1 MTPPLAQLRCYSE
14 IMFRRARWLLLL
26 AIVLLSVVVATIF
39 LLRREELTRRRPKP
53 STPLPANTSATAD
66 MWEWEIRKND
76 VVARIRARQ
85 VQQIHEPSSL
95 LLQGVQLEVR
105 NTAAGTYNLI
115 NSSEANFDT
124 ASGQLYADGAV
135 EIRMRLPIAGG
146 EPAKKMII
154 HSSGVHYDS
163 KSGRTW
169 TERHATIEFDG
180 GEGAG
185 EGATYDPGVHAI
197 ELKSAV
203 KMHWKGKGGGAAMDV
218 DASHAIYHEQEEQ
231 VELRA
236 PVKLKRG
243 TLSVNGGDTLVE
255 LAEGKINTVETSPA
269 QGVDQLP
276 TRRVD
281 FGAQRLKIW
290 FDEAGLI
297 HRMEGVDSARV
308 VSRDASGETVMTG
321 QRLDLDFVAVGR
333 ESQMSRA
340 VATGQGRVE
349 SHPAPRASAAGKDG
363 GPAKAASQP
372 GSKVLTSEKLEL
384 TMKPGGQEIDQART
398 LAPGRLEFLPAKT
411 DDRKRQLDAERMIVW
426 YGPQNIIRDFRAT
439 KAATRT
445 ETPAKPARGAQPKPP
460 TITLTRSRE
469 LEAHFDARGQV
480 TTMDQRGDFEYE
492 EEARR
497 AKSDTAQ
504 MDETTG
510 VILLRGQARAWDE
523 TGSTD
528 AEEIR
533 IDQKSGT
540 TVAKGRVSST
550 RLPDRKDSKDPK
562 AKDSKNA
569 GDGGL
574 IGGDQPLM
582 ARAAE
587 MTTWDKNHKIRY
599 SGDAVVWQGSTRI
612 QGREIF
618 IDREAQRL
626 EAHGDVVTRVADSSS
641 SGSLDSSTT
650 LQSGPAQS
658 GKVQSSQAQS
668 AQQKKAAAPGTP
680 RGFSVVSA
688 PEFVYDGKIKQGLYR
703 ENAHLERAGLDVR
716 SRYLKMFFEEVPKR
730 AGGTETRLEHL
741 EADGVVDILQKPP
754 GHVRRGRSEHAEYY
768 LGEER
773 MVLTGGQPEVTD
785 PKRGITRGPKI
796 TWFSREDRMLVET
809 LEAKDRVLSRSAK
822 EKKK

>member
-1 MTPPLAQLRCYSE
+1 
-14 IMFRRARWLLLL
+14 MFRRARWFLLL
-26 AIVLLSVVVATIF
+26 AILFLTVAVAAIF
-39 LLRREELTRRRPKP
+39 LLRREELTRHRPKSSP
-53 STPLPANTSATAD
+53 PLPANTNATAD

-76 VVARIRARQ
+76 VVVRIRARRFKE
-85 VQQIHEPSSL
+85 IHEPSTVL
-95 LLQGVQLEVR
+95 LNGVLLEIR
-105 NTAAGTYNLI
+105 NTTAGTYDLI
-115 NSSEANFDT
+115 SCSEANFDKG
-124 ASGQLYADGAV
+124 SLQLYADGAV

-163 KSGRTW
+163 QSGRAW

-185 EGATYDPGVHAI
+185 LGASYDPGVHAI
-197 ELKSAV
+197 ELNSAV
-203 KMHWKGKGGGAAMDV
+203 KMHWKGKGGGAPMDL
-218 DASHAIYHEQEEQ
+218 DASHAIYHEQDEQ
-231 VELRA
+231 VQLRG

-243 TLSVNGGDTLVE
+243 TLSVDGGDTLVE
-255 LAEGKINTVETSPA
+255 LVKGRIDTVETSPA
-269 QGVDQLP
+269 QGVDELP
-276 TRRVD
+276 KRRVD

-290 FDEAGLI
+290 FDDAGLV
-297 HRMEGVDSARV
+297 HRMEGVDAARV
-308 VSRDASGETVMTG
+308 VSKDAGGETVMTG
-321 QRLDLDFVAVGR
+321 QRLDLDFVAVQR
-333 ESQMSRA
+333 ESQLSHA

-349 SHPAPRASAAGKDG
+349 SRPAPRALVAGKDPEKDAGKDG
-363 GPAKAASQP
+363 GGDKGASPAGP
-372 GSKVLTSEKLEL
+372 KVLTSEKLEL
-384 TMKPGGQEIDQART
+384 SMKPGGQEIDQART
-398 LAPGRLEFLPAKT
+398 LAPGRLEFLPAKP
-411 DDRKRQLDAERMIVW
+411 DDRKRQLDAERMTVW

-439 KAATRT
+439 KTATRT

-469 LEAHFDARGQV
+469 FEAHFDPRGQV

-492 EEARR
+492 EDKRR

-540 TVAKGRVSST
+540 TIAKGRVSST
-550 RLPDRKDSKDPK
+550 RLPDHKDSKDPK
-562 AKDSKNA
+562 AQKDSKDT

-587 MTTWDKNHKIRY
+587 MTTWDRNHKIRY
-599 SGDAVVWQGSTRI
+599 TGDAVLWQGSTRI
-612 QGREIF
+612 QGQEVF

-626 EAHGDVVTRVADSSS
+626 EARGDVVTRVADSSS
-641 SGSLDSSTT
+641 SGTPDSGSMA
-650 LQSGPAQS
+650 QSGPAQS
-658 GKVQSSQAQS
+658 GKAQS
-668 AQQKKAAAPGTP
+668 GQQKKALATGTP

-688 PEFVYDGKIKQGLYR
+688 PEFTYDGKIKQGFYR
-703 ENAHLERAGLDVR
+703 ENAHLERTGLDVR
-716 SRYLKMFFEEVPKR
+716 SRYLKTYFEEVPKR
-730 AGGTETRLEHL
+730 GGGTETRLEHL
-741 EADGVVDILQKPP
+741 EADGSVDVLQKPP

-773 MVLTGGQPEVTD
+773 MVLAGGQPEVTD
-785 PKRGITRGPKI
+785 PQRGTTRGPKI

-809 LEAKDRVLSRSAK
+809 LETKERVLSRSAK
-822 EKKK
+822 SKKN

>member
-1 MTPPLAQLRCYSE
+1 
-14 IMFRRARWLLLL
+14 MFRRARWLLLL
-26 AIVLLSVVVATIF
+26 AILLLSVAVAAIF
-39 LLRREELTRRRPKP
+39 VLRREDLTRRRPKP
-53 STPLPANTSATAD
+53 SPPLPANTSATAD
-66 MWEWEIRKND
+66 MWEWEIRQND
-76 VVARIRARQ
+76 VQVRMRARSFR
-85 VQQIHEPSSL
+85 QIHEPSTVL
-95 LLQGVQLEVR
+95 LNGVQLEIR
-105 NTAAGTYNLI
+105 NTTAGTYDLI

-124 ASGQLYADGAV
+124 GSGQLYADGAV

-163 KSGRTW
+163 KSQRAW

-180 GEGAG
+180 GEG
-185 EGATYDPGVHAI
+185 EGVGASYDPGIHVI
-197 ELKSAV
+197 ELNSAV
-203 KMHWKGKGGGAAMDV
+203 KMHWKGKAGGALMDL
-218 DASHAIYHEQEEQ
+218 DASHAIYHEHDEQ

-243 TLSVNGGDTLVE
+243 TLSVHGGDTLVE
-255 LAEGKINTVETSPA
+255 LAEGKIDTVETSPA
-269 QGVDQLP
+269 QGVDELP

-281 FGAQRLKIW
+281 FGAQHLKIW
-290 FDEAGLI
+290 FDDEDLI
-297 HRMEGVDSARV
+297 HRIEGVESARV

-321 QRLDLDFVAVGR
+321 QRLDLDFVAVRR
-333 ESQMSRA
+333 ESQLSHA

-349 SHPAPRASAAGKDG
+349 SHPAPRAPAAGKDIAKDQGKDG
-363 GPAKAASQP
+363 GRDKAASQP
-372 GSKVLTSEKLEL
+372 GPKVLTSEKLEL
-384 TMKPGGQEIDQART
+384 NMKPGGQEIDQART
-398 LAPGRLEFLPAKT
+398 LAAGRLEFLPVKPE
-411 DDRKRQLDAERMIVW
+411 DRKRQLDAERMTVW
-426 YGPQNIIRDFRAT
+426 YGPQNIMRDFRAT

-445 ETPAKPARGAQPKPP
+445 ERPAPLVRGAQPKPP

-492 EEARR
+492 EETRR

-528 AEEIR
+528 AEQIL

-540 TVAKGRVSST
+540 TTAKGRVSST
-550 RLPDRKDSKDPK
+550 RLPDRKVSKDP
-562 AKDSKNA
+562 ASQKDNNE

-574 IGGDQPLM
+574 IAGDQPLM

-599 SGDAVVWQGSTRI
+599 TGDAVVWQGSTRI
-612 QGREIF
+612 QGREIL

-626 EAHGDVVTRVADSSS
+626 EARGDVVTRVADSSP
-641 SGSLDSSTT
+641 SGSPDGGTAT
-650 LQSGPAQS
+650 
-658 GKVQSSQAQS
+658 QSSQAPQG
-668 AQQKKAAAPGTP
+668 QTKKSAAPAA

-688 PEFVYDGKIKQGLYR
+688 PEFTYDGKTKQGLYR
-703 ENAHLERAGLDVR
+703 ENAHLERTGLDVH
-716 SRYLKMFFEEVPKR
+716 SRFLKTFFEEVPKR
-730 AGGTETRLEHL
+730 GGGTETRLEHL
-741 EADGVVDILQKPP
+741 EADGAVDILQKPP

-773 MVLTGGQPEVTD
+773 MVLSGGQPEVTD
-785 PKRGITRGPKI
+785 PQRGTTRGPKI

-809 LEAKDRVLSRSAK
+809 LETKERVLSRSVK
-822 EKKK
+822 DKKN